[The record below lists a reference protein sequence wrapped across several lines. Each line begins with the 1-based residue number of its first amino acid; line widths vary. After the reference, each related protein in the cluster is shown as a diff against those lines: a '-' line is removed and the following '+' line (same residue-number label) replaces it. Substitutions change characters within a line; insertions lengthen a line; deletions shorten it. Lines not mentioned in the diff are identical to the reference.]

1 MHDPIATSPVASGA
15 PSLGT
20 LIAVAGLVLLSSACA
35 GDGPVSPPAALAAL
49 PSAMVSTSQAASATG
64 PAACVPDPKLIGRIA
79 LSTADE
85 PGTWWHLTREGMDA
99 AGLTDYQATME
110 GWFGREFSSLDEAV
124 AFLVAQAAPY
134 DANGNGYLC
143 AYRLR
148 GTRTSIGDPDYA
160 FTLFKVRD
168 DKHAGS

>member
-99 AGLTDYQATME
+99 AGLKHIGERD
-110 GWFGREFSSLDEAV
+110 
-124 AFLVAQAAPY
+124 FLVAGHGLHLALLLALGGVALAVQP
-134 DANGNGYLC
+134 G
-143 AYRLR
+143 
-148 GTRTSIGDPDYA
+148 
-160 FTLFKVRD
+160 
-168 DKHAGS
+168 